1 MGPNE
6 PRLRIFL
13 VARRHIVLDILEIVV
28 RRQIQVIA
36 GRNVVVNELSSVLDD
51 TESLI
56 GVVLLSCLD
65 VNEVLLDIVGLLLQL
80 LLLFKF
86 FCKRFVVSNHP
97 RLSLAKFSERT
108 HLWHAISATFSI
120 SSKSFFNKI

>member
-1 MGPNE
+1 MMGANE
-6 PRLRIFL
+6 PWFRILL

-28 RRQIQVIA
+28 RRQIQVIT
-36 GRNVVVNELSSVLDD
+36 GRNVVVNELSSVLDN

-80 LLLFKF
+80 LLLFKIVCKGF
-86 FCKRFVVSNHP
+86 FVSNLP
-97 RLSLAKFSERT
+97 
-108 HLWHAISATFSI
+108 
-120 SSKSFFNKI
+120 

>member
-1 MGPNE
+1 MGANE
-6 PRLRIFL
+6 PWFRILL

-36 GRNVVVNELSSVLDD
+36 GRNVVVNELSAILDD

-56 GVVLLSCLD
+56 RIVLLSCLNVD
-65 VNEVLLDIVGLLLQL
+65 EVLLDIVGLLLQL

-86 FCKRFVVSNHP
+86 ISEGFFVSLNS
-97 RLSLAKFSERT
+97 RLAF
-108 HLWHAISATFSI
+108 A
-120 SSKSFFNKI
+120 

>member
-1 MGPNE
+1 MGANE
-6 PRLRIFL
+6 PWFRILL

-28 RRQIQVIA
+28 RRQIQVIT
-36 GRNVVVNELSSVLDD
+36 GRNVVVNELSSVFDD
-51 TESLI
+51 TKSLI

-86 FCKRFVVSNHP
+86 VCKGFFVSNLP
-97 RLSLAKFSERT
+97 
-108 HLWHAISATFSI
+108 
-120 SSKSFFNKI
+120 

>member
-1 MGPNE
+1 MMGANE
-6 PRLRIFL
+6 PWFRILL

-36 GRNVVVNELSSVLDD
+36 GRNVVVNELSAILDD

-56 GVVLLSCLD
+56 GIVLLSCLNVD
-65 VNEVLLDIVGLLLQL
+65 EVLLDIVGLLLQL

-86 FCKRFVVSNHP
+86 FSEGFVVSLHS
-97 RLSLAKFSERT
+97 RLAF
-108 HLWHAISATFSI
+108 A
-120 SSKSFFNKI
+120 

>member
-1 MGPNE
+1 MMGANE
-6 PRLRIFL
+6 PWFRILL

-36 GRNVVVNELSSVLDD
+36 GRNVVVNELSAILDD

-56 GVVLLSCLD
+56 GIVLLSCLNVD
-65 VNEVLLDIVGLLLQL
+65 EVLLDIVGLLFQF

-86 FCKRFVVSNHP
+86 VSEGFFVSLHS
-97 RLSLAKFSERT
+97 RLAF
-108 HLWHAISATFSI
+108 A
-120 SSKSFFNKI
+120 

>member
-1 MGPNE
+1 MMGANE
-6 PRLRIFL
+6 PWFRILL

-36 GRNVVVNELSSVLDD
+36 GRNVVVHELSAILND

-56 GVVLLSCLD
+56 GVVLLSCLNVD
-65 VNEVLLDIVGLLLQL
+65 EVLLDIVGLLLQL

-86 FCKRFVVSNHP
+86 VSESFFVSLHS
-97 RLSLAKFSERT
+97 RLAFAQFSKGT
-108 HLWHAISATFSI
+108 HHWQAIWATFS
-120 SSKSFFNKI
+120 SKSVLNDL

>member
-6 PRLRIFL
+6 PRLGIFF

-28 RRQIQVIA
+28 RRQIQVIT
-36 GRNVVVNELSSVLDD
+36 GRNVVVNELSSVFYD

-86 FCKRFVVSNHP
+86 ICKGFFVSNYP
-97 RLSLAKFSERT
+97 
-108 HLWHAISATFSI
+108 
-120 SSKSFFNKI
+120 